1 MDLDANRSL
10 IVAALARI
18 PAGDRTALQTV
29 YRLTSA
35 KLFGVVLRILG
46 ERSEAE
52 DVLQDVYV
60 TVWRK
65 AADFDAARASPMT
78 WLIAIA
84 RNRAVADRAARE
96 PAFAAMVAA
105 WDERLAPGA
114 GELEEAAPPP
124 YLWRD
129 IVAALPAPAAR
140 HPGLWRDLAFWRGLT
155 LISGVLAAASLSALA
170 YIGVKKPPPP
180 LIASIDSEGV
190 HHFIVTVDAQHG
202 TIAVMP
208 ASFGAVPGKVPEL
221 WLIPPGGKPHS
232 LGLLPISRMVTLALP
247 PNLVADAIPK
257 AVVAVSLE
265 PPGGSPTGQPTGPVI
280 ATGELTIL

>member
-46 ERSEAE
+46 ESSEAE

-84 RNRAVADRAARE
+84 RSRVARE
-96 PAFAAMVAA
+96 PAFTAMAAA
-105 WDERLAPGA
+105 WDERLALGA
-114 GELEEAAPPP
+114 GEFEEAAPPP

-140 HPGLWRDLAFWRGLT
+140 HPDLWRDLTFWRGLT
-155 LISGVLAAASLSALA
+155 LVSGVLAAASLSALA
-170 YIGVKKPPPP
+170 YVGVKKPPPP

-190 HHFIVTVDAQHG
+190 HHFILTVDAQHG
-202 TIAVMP
+202 TIAMMP
-208 ASFGAVPGKVPEL
+208 ASFAAVPGKAPEL
-221 WLIPPGGKPHS
+221 WL
-232 LGLLPISRMVTLALP
+232 
-247 PNLVADAIPK
+247 
-257 AVVAVSLE
+257 
-265 PPGGSPTGQPTGPVI
+265 
-280 ATGELTIL
+280 